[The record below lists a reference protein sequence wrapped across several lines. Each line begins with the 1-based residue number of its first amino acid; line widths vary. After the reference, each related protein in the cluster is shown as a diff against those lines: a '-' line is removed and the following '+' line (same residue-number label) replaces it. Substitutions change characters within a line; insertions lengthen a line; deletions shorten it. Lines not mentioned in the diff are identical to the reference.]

1 MCCSSPGDG
10 QEPETAGSASGT
22 SLGLP
27 MGRGRD
33 DPLLLAVAGS
43 IALSAVISATLSV
56 YLPAIL
62 QARGLEL
69 AAAVALGALVG
80 PSQVGARAI
89 EMGVSRLHHPIWTK
103 VASVACVLVGVLGL
117 AIDMPVLDLAL
128 VFYGEGIGL
137 ESVARRTVPPALF
150 GLIAIPS

>member
-1 MCCSSPGDG
+1 
-10 QEPETAGSASGT
+10 
-22 SLGLP
+22 
-27 MGRGRD
+27 
-33 DPLLLAVAGS
+33 LLLAVAGS
-43 IALSAVISATLSV
+43 IALSATLSV

-137 ESVARRTVPPALF
+137 ESVARRTVPPPLF

>member
-1 MCCSSPGDG
+1 
-10 QEPETAGSASGT
+10 
-22 SLGLP
+22 

-80 PSQVGARAI
+80 P
-89 EMGVSRLHHPIWTK
+89 
-103 VASVACVLVGVLGL
+103 
-117 AIDMPVLDLAL
+117 
-128 VFYGEGIGL
+128 
-137 ESVARRTVPPALF
+137 
-150 GLIAIPS
+150 